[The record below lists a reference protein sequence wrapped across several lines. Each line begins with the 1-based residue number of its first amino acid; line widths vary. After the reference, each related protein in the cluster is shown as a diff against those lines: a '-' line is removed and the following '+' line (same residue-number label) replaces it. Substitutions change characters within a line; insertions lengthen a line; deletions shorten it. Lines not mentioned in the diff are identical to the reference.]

1 MTIAYYMDFQL
12 HKVASIRG
20 LFPGHR
26 KKKPLGGHWSPQ
38 GERTT
43 QINIFCLRPL
53 SQKNMH
59 NLRKLVRQRNKIFQS
74 IFAGNFFFT
83 QHYRENKC
91 CAFKEYTDIYSHRKL
106 I

>member
-12 HKVASIRG
+12 HKVAAIRG

-26 KKKPLGGHWSPQ
+26 KKKPLGGRCSPQ

-74 IFAGNFFFT
+74 IFTGYFFFLHSIIEKT
-83 QHYRENKC
+83 KAVPSKSIQTYTLIEN
-91 CAFKEYTDIYSHRKL
+91 
-106 I
+106 

>member
-74 IFAGNFFFT
+74 IFAGNFFLHSIIEKT
-83 QHYRENKC
+83 NAVPSKSIQTYTLIEN
-91 CAFKEYTDIYSHRKL
+91 
-106 I
+106 

>member
-1 MTIAYYMDFQL
+1 MDFQL
-12 HKVASIRG
+12 HKVAVIRG
-20 LFPGHR
+20 LFPGYR

-43 QINIFCLRPL
+43 QQHFLPQTFE
-53 SQKNMH
+53 SKNMH

-74 IFAGNFFFT
+74 IFTVFFLHSIIEKT
-83 QHYRENKC
+83 K
-91 CAFKEYTDIYSHRKL
+91 AVPSKEYTDIYFIRKL